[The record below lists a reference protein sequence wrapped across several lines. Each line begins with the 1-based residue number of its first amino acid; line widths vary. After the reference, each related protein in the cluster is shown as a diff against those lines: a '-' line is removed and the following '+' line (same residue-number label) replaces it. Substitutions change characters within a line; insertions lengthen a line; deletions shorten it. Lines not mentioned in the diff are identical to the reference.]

1 MNIWNWVYA
10 LAGLIGLIILG
21 VSFFQWNNYRNDA
34 MNALYALGLV
44 LFLIAT
50 SMVLIQDDT
59 MSKTVLVGLLTLA
72 NFSLLYGMLIWAQK
86 NNGYSNTGLLAT
98 SHIITWVVLLG
109 MLVSLWFGR
118 PSLLNLVKLE

>member
-1 MNIWNWVYA
+1 MNVWNGVYA
-10 LAGLIGLIILG
+10 LAGLVGLIILG
-21 VSFFQWNNYRNDA
+21 VSFFQWNDYRNDA

-50 SMVLIQDDT
+50 SMVLVQDDT

-86 NNGYSNTGLLAT
+86 NNGYSDTGLLAT
-98 SHIITWVVLLG
+98 SHIFAWLALLG
-109 MLVSLWFGR
+109 MLVSLWFGK
-118 PSLLNLVKLE
+118 PSLLNSLKFE